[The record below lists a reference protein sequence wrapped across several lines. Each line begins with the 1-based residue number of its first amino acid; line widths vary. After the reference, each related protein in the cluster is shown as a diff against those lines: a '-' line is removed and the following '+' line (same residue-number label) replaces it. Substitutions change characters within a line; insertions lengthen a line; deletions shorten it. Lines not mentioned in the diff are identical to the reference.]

1 MNVTGER
8 SVNSPTSRLAPTSV
22 AAYTFSTAPLHTPS
36 ASADTRGHLDRALLA
51 GGQLRHAC
59 RIFDP
64 MSQFSVSAATVTVD
78 DEGRVLLIRRA
89 DNDQWQI
96 PGGVVEIG
104 EQPVDA
110 AVRET
115 IEESGITPANL
126 QLSGVYT
133 NVARGIV
140 AFVFKARI
148 GSGELTLSDESV
160 DAQFVDAD
168 KAVGLVPE
176 IFNWRIK
183 DALTDTG
190 VTFRAHDGARWV

>member
-1 MNVTGER
+1 
-8 SVNSPTSRLAPTSV
+8 
-22 AAYTFSTAPLHTPS
+22 
-36 ASADTRGHLDRALLA
+36 
-51 GGQLRHAC
+51 
-59 RIFDP
+59 

-96 PGGVVEIG
+96 PGGVVETG

-115 IEESGITPANL
+115 IEESGIMPVNL

-133 NVARGIV
+133 NTVRGIV
-140 AFVFKARI
+140 AFVFRADI
-148 GSGELTLSDESV
+148 CSGEPTLSDESIDV
-160 DAQFVDAD
+160 QFVDAD
-168 KAVGLVPE
+168 KALEIVPE

-183 DALTDTG
+183 DALIETD
-190 VTFRAHDGARWV
+190 VTFRGHDGARWV

>member
-1 MNVTGER
+1 
-8 SVNSPTSRLAPTSV
+8 
-22 AAYTFSTAPLHTPS
+22 
-36 ASADTRGHLDRALLA
+36 
-51 GGQLRHAC
+51 
-59 RIFDP
+59 

-96 PGGVVEIG
+96 PGGIVEIG

-115 IEESGITPANL
+115 IEESGITPADL

-133 NVARGIV
+133 NVVRGIV

-183 DALTDTG
+183 DALTETG